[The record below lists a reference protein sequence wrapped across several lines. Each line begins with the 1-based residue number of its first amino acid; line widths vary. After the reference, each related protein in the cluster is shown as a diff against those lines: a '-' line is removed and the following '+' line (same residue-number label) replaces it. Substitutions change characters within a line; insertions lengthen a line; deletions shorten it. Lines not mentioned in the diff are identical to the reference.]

1 MVKKRNHTKNPPK
14 ARLVAV
20 NSDGRRIG
28 EDHPRAVLSDHD
40 IELLWSL
47 RALGWGY
54 KRIARKL
61 ECSRGTV
68 RHIIK
73 GRQRCQSVAGHKAV

>member
-1 MVKKRNHTKNPPK
+1 MVKKRNQHKTTPK
-14 ARLVAV
+14 DRLVAV

-28 EDHPRAVLSDHD
+28 EDHPRAVLSDHEV
-40 IELLWSL
+40 ELLWSL

-61 ECSRGTV
+61 ECPRGTV

-73 GRQRCQSVAGHKAV
+73 GRQRCQSIAGHKTV